1 MAVPVSKKEINIL
14 AGHFIMFFLL
24 PYIPRNVLLLSD
36 MILVRLVLLAALIAS
51 AYVSPLIA
59 VATFILIALLFVER
73 NKYKVKHLER
83 IMSQST
89 PDSEAIQSIETP
101 ETAPVQ
107 PPFDVPEVKSI
118 PFMPQNDS
126 GDDGF
131 APVAPTINEKVPLP
145 TEGSNDGS
153 EKAIQQLFEWVNP
166 NLAQA
171 A

>member
-1 MAVPVSKKEINIL
+1 MAPVSKKEIYIL

-24 PYIPRNVLLLSD
+24 PYIPRNVLLLTD
-36 MILVRLVLLAALIAS
+36 ALLVRLVLLAFLIAS
-51 AYVSPLIA
+51 AYVSPLVAI
-59 VATFILIALLFVER
+59 ATFVLIALLFVER
-73 NKYKVKHLER
+73 NKYKVKHLET

-89 PDSEAIQSIETP
+89 SDSEAIQSIETP

-107 PPFDVPEVKSI
+107 PPFDVAEVKSI
-118 PFMPQNDS
+118 PFMPQADS

-145 TEGSNDGS
+145 TEESNDGS

-166 NLAQA
+166 NLAQTA
-171 A
+171 